1 MVIHI
6 SCIRLKRIERKGERI
21 KRKGDASSAHFAEL
35 KQFQSEINVGQL
47 MNHDNIRMISDD
59 QISSSLKKITKTP
72 QCCHNML
79 LDFLASIRQFGL
91 HMLFLFCCWIPLDWN
106 NPCFCSPLWK
116 NTYSWTSKCNGLECK
131 GEIFEN
137 KSSYCG
143 KANRLC
149 IQAILR

>member
-6 SCIRLKRIERKGERI
+6 SCIRLKRIERKVERI

-59 QISSSLKKITKTP
+59 QISSSKKITGTP

-91 HMLFLFCCWIPLDWN
+91 HMLFLT
-106 NPCFCSPLWK
+106 CSAA
-116 NTYSWTSKCNGLECK
+116 E
-131 GEIFEN
+131 FH
-137 KSSYCG
+137 
-143 KANRLC
+143 
-149 IQAILR
+149 